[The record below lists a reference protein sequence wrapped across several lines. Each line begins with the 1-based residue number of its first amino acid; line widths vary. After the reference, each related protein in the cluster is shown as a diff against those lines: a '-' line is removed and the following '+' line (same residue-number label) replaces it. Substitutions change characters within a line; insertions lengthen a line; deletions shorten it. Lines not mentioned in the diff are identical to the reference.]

1 VDIVTVGLRVKDDGT
16 VQLKAFGNA
25 SEAAAKRI
33 AELEAQLNKM
43 GGAHTRASGG
53 RGTPACHREG
63 LRALEGL
70 IVSAT
75 GANAHIG
82 TLSVALSD
90 MALGGAVVTGVLAG
104 VAAVSFAYEKLT
116 QSARE
121 AKKEQDDLI
130 ASFEKAQRLKA
141 AGGPQGATVTA
152 IQNRIDDAS
161 TRITRLTGLSP
172 SDLLSPDADVVG
184 AVAGHLSDEQKK
196 QLAHANADLKAAT
209 AERDAIYQKA
219 AQDTDNAYAQNLA
232 ALIGFNAKDK
242 ALREQGLAIMH
253 AWEKTLAQLPSTDL
267 GGRAQL
273 AGNITAL
280 QGALF
285 PKDDVTKA
293 ARDAKEYSDAIDRAK
308 KATVE
313 MALAQAK
320 SSTAIEQQNTQA
332 LRLRDAAFAGAEA
345 FQKASDEIDAENQLA
360 AAGISIFDAR
370 YDALRREIE
379 ATRQL
384 TRETAMINQTRQDLA
399 AKDIEAAKKA
409 AAEKDRINENL
420 IRQMQD
426 TWLTFFENTLTT
438 GLKSFRDL
446 FSGIKTLFVKL
457 ISDMLAANVMS
468 RLTSVFGGLGA
479 GASAGSGGSGGSGG
493 MLSGLGA
500 QIAGQGLA
508 GGLAGGIVGYA
519 VGGMTG
525 SAAGG
530 AITGAASGALT
541 GAAVAGPIGALAGG
555 LTGLVGGLLGG
566 ARAAREAA
574 EAMKQLKKD
583 YDTAVESFK
592 HNDLGA
598 ALAQNAADAEHL
610 RKMAEDIWGPLDKI
624 LKAVGLSSQQLADA
638 LADVNAQ
645 EQANADRLKRQDAL
659 NKKDAQDS
667 LQVRLLRAQG
677 QGDAADR
684 LAFDNA
690 QAHEWQ
696 QAIIDN
702 RDATYM
708 NTLATVQAAE
718 RIAELNGTLQDADA
732 ELAQW
737 FPRRPVPVRL
747 PDSAHERPVQHGHAA
762 AQSAERDRAPAARD
776 SRRRAARTR
785 RPRATRPLS
794 LSLTF
799 AAGSIVVDGS
809 AVGGRDRQQA
819 GGSDWTRRPRRST
832 GAARRASPRS
842 MHAEEAAGEIAW
854 RPLSSTPARRRP
866 INLVVQR
873 AGKAPPRVVG
883 TVTPSANGANR
894 SSVRG
899 EAKVMPV
906 VLTTFIDTAAEAAI
920 KAAVMNGA
928 TIPCSG
934 DLLANIQTLCSIDA
948 IRRTWC
954 PVPRPSSGT

>member
-1 VDIVTVGLRVKDDGT
+1 MDIVTVGLRVKDDGT
-16 VQLKAFGNA
+16 VQLTAFGNA

-33 AELEAQLNKM
+33 AELETQLNKM
-43 GGAHTRASGG
+43 GGAHTRASAAGEG
-53 RGTPACHREG
+53 HRLATG
-63 LRALEGL
+63 KISRALEGM

-718 RIAELNGTLQDADA
+718 RIAELNGTLQDAERNSPNGFRVDPY
-732 ELAQW
+732 LYDFQT
-737 FPRRPVPVRL
+737 PRTSDPFNTGMPPL
-747 PDSAHERPVQHGHAA
+747 NQPNGTG
-762 AQSAERDRAPAARD
+762 PASGSGLTPPGGSNSPPTSHPA
-776 SRRRAARTR
+776 SV
-785 RPRATRPLS
+785 LN
-794 LSLTF
+794 LTF

-809 AVGGRDRQQA
+809 ESADEVVDRLVDRLDSAAAALNGR
-819 GGSDWTRRPRRST
+819 GSSRVPALDALKKRRGR
-832 GAARRASPRS
+832 
-842 MHAEEAAGEIAW
+842 
-854 RPLSSTPARRRP
+854 
-866 INLVVQR
+866 
-873 AGKAPPRVVG
+873 
-883 TVTPSANGANR
+883 
-894 SSVRG
+894 
-899 EAKVMPV
+899 
-906 VLTTFIDTAAEAAI
+906 
-920 KAAVMNGA
+920 
-928 TIPCSG
+928 
-934 DLLANIQTLCSIDA
+934 
-948 IRRTWC
+948 
-954 PVPRPSSGT
+954 